1 MNRKLGLIGA
11 ATTGVAVLA
20 FLVSMI
26 VGFWTPTLFASC
38 FSSMIISIGYLTLAA
53 ALMGA
58 NRDEARR
65 GIGYLSLGAGA
76 VYTVLV
82 LVVYY
87 AQCTTVRMNTALSA
101 EALSL
106 IGYENLGSLLF
117 NYDLLGYGM
126 MGLST
131 FLIGFLVRSVNR
143 GARALRWLMWLHGV
157 FFPICLILP
166 MFPLFSGS
174 GGRDAGTYML
184 MGWCVYFLTIAIL
197 SFRYFRRANVA

>member
-11 ATTGVAVLA
+11 ATTGVAVFA

-38 FSSMIISIGYLTLAA
+38 FSSMMIAIGYLTLAA

-76 VYTVLV
+76 VYAVLV
-82 LVVYY
+82 LAVYF

-106 IGYENLGSLLF
+106 IGYENLGSLFF

-131 FLIGFLVRSVNR
+131 FLLGFLVRPVDR
-143 GARALRWLMWLHGV
+143 GARTLRWLLWLHGA
-157 FFPICLILP
+157 FFPICLIMP
-166 MFPLFSGS
+166 MFPLFSGNS
-174 GGRDAGTYML
+174 GQDTGTYML
-184 MGWCVYFLTIAIL
+184 MGWCVYFLAIARL
-197 SFRYFRRANVA
+197 SFWYFRRANVA